1 MIARTSTAQVSPERI
16 DEFAR
21 WWQDTIGG
29 LKGQVEGLHSACL
42 IGDRQSGRGQGIA
55 LWESQEAM
63 EAAMPQITQVLQQA
77 AQFISSAS
85 PVEVLE
91 VLGQVKCPPT

>member
-1 MIARTSTAQVSPERI
+1 MIARTSSAQVSPERI

-29 LKGQVEGLHSACL
+29 LKGQVEGLHSAFL
-42 IGDRQSGRGQGIA
+42 IGDRQSGRAQAIA

-63 EAAMPQITQVLQQA
+63 EAAMPQISQVLQQA
-77 AQFISSAS
+77 AQFITSAS
-85 PVEVLE
+85 QVEVLE
-91 VLGQVKCPPT
+91 VLGHV